1 MVDKPPP
8 LPTPALVEEKEGQP
22 TQKEDEEAGTQIPPP
37 TQHQPLGLQDTCVK
51 TLARH
56 LEVFAHPR
64 HRFRVIPIDLFL
76 RILRGCHSHAWVQ
89 AADTMLRVVRIMPCL
104 DAPEVDDLYWKTV
117 CELTL
122 SPTTPITMPYPILVG
137 RVVELK
143 LALEQWMAAA
153 ANRAAAIVAAGA
165 NQEEGQQNGKA
176 EAEGSATSE
185 KKGKKEKEGDKEEM
199 KGEKDVQ
206 QGKSSKKNKR
216 ASSSP
221 NEEEGQKKKKKEK
234 RENKDSS
241 TTSSCS
247 ISEKEK
253 KRKIDESPR
262 AVSSSSC
269 SSGRSSSSSTAKAPT
284 KQQQQQEDQASAA
297 VLRLLREL
305 SRLPMS
311 VQLLKDAEGVG
322 DAVRQLSKMR
332 TKEGGKEG
340 GRGLNGHVVVSEEVA
355 RTAIKLRRQWKALV
369 QQEQDEK
376 VGKKE
381 EEKGK
386 INGEEEEKSDDPM
399 SPARVGARALAALT
413 WRDVYG
419 FSLEYEEHRRGWIGK
434 RALALAEDHESK
446 KRRTRGIEE
455 KLGDAATIEAEARKG
470 KPPVGNT
477 DRIRKLIKYKPT
489 MSMESQKRPF
499 GGIGFV
505 APQKKKN
512 LKVVKL
518 R

>member
-1 MVDKPPP
+1 MSTVDNLSPPP
-8 LPTPALVEEKEGQP
+8 PPALVEEKEEQP
-22 TQKEDEEAGTQIPPP
+22 PQKEDEAQIPPP

-56 LEVFAHPR
+56 LEVFARPR
-64 HRFRVIPIDLFL
+64 HRYRVIPVDLFL

-122 SPTTPITMPYPILVG
+122 SPTMPITMPYPILVNW
-137 RVVELK
+137 VVELTK
-143 LALEQWMAAA
+143 ALEDWMAAA
-153 ANRAAAIVAAGA
+153 ATRAAAIVAAGA
-165 NQEEGQQNGKA
+165 RQEESQRNGNA
-176 EAEGSATSE
+176 EAGGSARVERKE
-185 KKGKKEKEGDKEEM
+185 KQEKEGKCVAKEER
-199 KGEKDVQ
+199 KGEKDMQ
-206 QGKSSKKNKR
+206 QGKSSKKDKSR
-216 ASSSP
+216 SSSP
-221 NEEEGQKKKKKEK
+221 TEEEGNRKTKREKKEK
-234 RENKDSS
+234 KESQ
-241 TTSSCS
+241 TTSISS
-247 ISEKEK
+247 SSEKEK
-253 KRKIDESPR
+253 KRKRGGIPR
-262 AVSSSSC
+262 SAD
-269 SSGRSSSSSTAKAPT
+269 SSSSSRAKTPN

-311 VQLLKDAEGVG
+311 VQLLKDAKGVG
-322 DAVRQLSKMR
+322 DAVRQLGKMR
-332 TKEGGKEG
+332 ANEGGKEG
-340 GRGLNGHVVVSEEVA
+340 GGGSDGDVMVSEEVA
-355 RTAIKLRRQWKALV
+355 RAAIKLRRQWKALV
-369 QQEQDEK
+369 QQEEEEK

-381 EEKGK
+381 EENGKGK
-386 INGEEEEKSDDPM
+386 QEEEEKSEDPM
-399 SPARVGARALAALT
+399 GPVGARALAALT
-413 WRDVYG
+413 WRDVYI

-455 KLGDAATIEAEARKG
+455 NLGDAAMIEAEARKG

-477 DRIRKLIKYKPT
+477 DRIRKLIKYKP
-489 MSMESQKRPF
+489 MVVENKKRPF
-499 GGIGFV
+499 GGIAFV